1 MEADPTE
8 RTPMND
14 SPVVAFDLLTTQ
26 LLNDPD
32 LDVSLTATGLH
43 VRGRL
48 FAYVDAGSLVVDLP
62 EARAADLV
70 GRDVAAPVAA
80 GRAEPKGAW
89 VSIDDSD
96 DWPELAAEA
105 HQFVG
110 EPAVG
115 KDS

>member
-1 MEADPTE
+1 MTDRP
-8 RTPMND
+8 D
-14 SPVVAFDLLTTQ
+14 VAFDLLSTQ

-48 FAYVDAGSLVVDLP
+48 FAYLDGAALVADLP
-62 EARAADLV
+62 QARAVDLV
-70 GRDVAAPVAA
+70 GRGVASAVAA
-80 GRAEPKGAW
+80 GRAEPKGDWIA
-89 VSIDDSD
+89 VSDAE

-115 KDS
+115 MDS